1 MAYHYFMTNAYTFR
15 TDGFPPF
22 QHNIILATKGQYPNE
37 KTHQFNGCHQND
49 TNTHKSHK
57 HYTHVTSI
65 YTVCIDT
72 YIYIYIYT
80 RCVYIYWC
88 TLYCMYCEYVE
99 MVRSQKNHEI
109 SAVRS
114 NNRIIPIQFISAEH
128 PLYSCRGQSEILL
141 NFSRRSSNVASWKSL
156 R

>member
-1 MAYHYFMTNAYTFR
+1 MIKHINSTA
-15 TDGFPPF
+15 
-22 QHNIILATKGQYPNE
+22 ATKMEQ
-37 KTHQFNGCHQND
+37 THTNH
-49 TNTHKSHK
+49 TNTTHMSHVYIQCVYI
-57 HYTHVTSI
+57 H
-65 YTVCIDT
+65 T
-72 YIYIYIYT
+72 YIYIYIHGV
-80 RCVYIYWC
+80 CIYIYCC

-114 NNRIIPIQFISAEH
+114 NNRIIPIQFISADH

-141 NFSRRSSNVASWKSL
+141 NFSHRSSNVASWKSL